1 MRTEVSNQ
9 ILNFKGL
16 LQFVNSKNGYDFTAS
31 YVRRQAIYPHHITEL
46 PQQSM
51 ELGAGMTVAA
61 DRVKECPRSYG

>member
-16 LQFVNSKNGYDFTAS
+16 LQFVNSKNGYDFTAY
-31 YVRRQAIYPHHITEL
+31 YVRGQAIYPHHITEL
-46 PQQSM
+46 SQQSM